1 MHPDTHLRLHHQRAA
16 ELHAQAAEDARVRH
30 PESGST
36 LRTRLG
42 WTMVELGLRLAQHP
56 PARSA
61 RIA

>member
-1 MHPDTHLRLHHQRAA
+1 MHPDIHLQLHHQRAA
-16 ELHAQAAEDARVRH
+16 ELQHEAAEYARLPRPASRH
-30 PESGST
+30 

-56 PARSA
+56 PARPA